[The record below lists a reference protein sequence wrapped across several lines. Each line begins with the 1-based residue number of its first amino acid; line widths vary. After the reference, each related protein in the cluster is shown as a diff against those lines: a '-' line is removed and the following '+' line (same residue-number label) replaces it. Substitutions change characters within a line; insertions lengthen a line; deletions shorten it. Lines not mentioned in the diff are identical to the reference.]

1 MQIQVFMGSA
11 GTIGTYKLQEIYKE
25 SIAGGKIPAFINAAI
40 FGEYGLMDVLEA
52 QAVDGQREILVD
64 FCTRTQIQ
72 QVLEWRSCVEHDP
85 SFDDLVIYLARWE

>member
-1 MQIQVFMGSA
+1 
-11 GTIGTYKLQEIYKE
+11 
-25 SIAGGKIPAFINAAI
+25 
-40 FGEYGLMDVLEA
+40 MDVLEA